1 MSADE
6 LLIDEL
12 RVEVVSSTGQRRQR
26 RKGEG
31 GEGYA
36 GEARPV
42 DAVFYGRAVVVD
54 RRRPKVFEVL
64 GEAAQGV
71 YQVYLEGHERGDGDG
86 QRSQV
91 EEVEH

>member
-12 RVEVVSSTGQRRQR
+12 RVEVASSTGERCQR

-42 DAVFYGRAVVVD
+42 DAVFYGQAVVLD

-64 GEAAQGV
+64 GDAAQGV
-71 YQVYLEGHERGDGDG
+71 YQVHLEGHERGDG

-91 EEVEH
+91 EEGEH